1 MAYMR
6 TALLLAAL
14 TGLFLAAGFLI
25 GGQQGMLIAF
35 AIACAMNLFAY
46 WNADKLVL
54 RMYGAREVGADEM
67 PEFHSLVAEL
77 AQRGGLPMPK
87 VYVIDNPQ
95 PNAFATGRNPQNAA
109 VAATTGLLKML
120 SRDEVA
126 GVMAH
131 ELAHVKNRD
140 SLTMTITAVLAGAIG
155 MLANF
160 AFFFG
165 GSRDRESPLGG
176 IGALL
181 VMLLA
186 PIAAML
192 VQFAISRS
200 REYEADRIG
209 AAISGKPRALAG
221 ALAKISNGAAQIP
234 NHNAEANP
242 ATAHLFIVNPLHGQG
257 ADSLFST
264 HPATQNRI
272 ERLLAMESG
281 VAETAAP
288 DRYVPN
294 ATVRRSTIPNSTR
307 RGPWS

>member
-1 MAYMR
+1 MGYMR
-6 TALLLAAL
+6 TALLLAAM

-25 GGQQGMLIAF
+25 GGQQGMVIAF
-35 AIACAMNLFAY
+35 LIACAMNLFAY

-54 RMYGAREVGADEM
+54 RMYGAEPVDETTA
-67 PEFHSLVAEL
+67 PEFHRLVSDL
-77 AQRGGLPMPK
+77 AARAGLPKPK
-87 VYVIDNPQ
+87 IYLIENPQ
-95 PNAFATGRNPQNAA
+95 PNAFATGRNPENAA

-120 SRDEVA
+120 NRDEIA

-186 PIAAML
+186 PLAAML

-200 REYEADRIG
+200 REYEADRVG
-209 AAISGKPRALAG
+209 AEISGRPRSLAS

-234 NHNAEANP
+234 NNDAEANP
-242 ATAHLFIVNPLHGQG
+242 ATAHLFIINPLHGRG
-257 ADSLFST
+257 ADNLFST
-264 HPATQNRI
+264 HPDTQNRI
-272 ERLLAMESG
+272 ERLLAMEDAPAPSG
-281 VAETAAP
+281 AP
-288 DRYVPN
+288 QAP
-294 ATVRRSTIPNSTR
+294 ARRSTIPSSTAK
-307 RGPWS
+307 GPWS